1 MTKARLARSTSRHRA
16 PSRRDIT
23 KPALFD
29 LNEQVRDI
37 VAPLELEL
45 RHAELDE
52 FVPHLVDIMWTFVEA
67 LARAQGYTDADWDA
81 AERSFRHPRG
91 AVLTEKMPAAWGRVE
106 MGHVSRGASHYKR
119 NGNCRQREQ
128 CSSREDGLELP

>member
-1 MTKARLARSTSRHRA
+1 MTKTSLARSTTLQ
-16 PSRRDIT
+16 RRPTGRDTT
-23 KPALFD
+23 KPTIFD
-29 LNEQVRDI
+29 LYQQVADI
-37 VAPLELEL
+37 VSPLELEL
-45 RHAELDE
+45 RYAELDE
-52 FVPHLVDIMWTFVEA
+52 LASQLVDIMWTFVGS

-128 CSSREDGLELP
+128 CSSREDGLEPP